1 MNRFSIWTYT
11 FILTVMS
18 IGVIY
23 SLPNLYPA
31 KPAIQIAYTDSGK
44 SADQILLNQVK
55 DILEGQ
61 STGVESVGL
70 KDNNIIA
77 KFNSFDDQLA
87 GKAALQKTLL
97 DEAIVA
103 LNLEPSTPQ
112 WLRDIGGGPLK
123 LGLDLSGGVHFLLE
137 VDIDS
142 ALDNRLESL
151 LNQYR
156 KKFRD
161 DRINVES
168 SRKDNKDLLF
178 SFASPSYPYP
188 ESQMNDCISSAIN
201 NPATNSISK
210 ASIINYCDCALKAII
225 DDNKDIRES
234 GYECAQKHFN

>member
-87 GKAALQKTLL
+87 GKAELQKILL

-112 WLRDIGGGPLK
+112 WLRDIGGRPLT

-137 VDIDS
+137 VDIDN
-142 ALDNRLESL
+142 ALDIVLNHCLTNIERNLGMIES
-151 LNQYR
+151 
-156 KKFRD
+156 
-161 DRINVES
+161 
-168 SRKDNKDLLF
+168 
-178 SFASPSYPYP
+178 
-188 ESQMNDCISSAIN
+188 
-201 NPATNSISK
+201 T
-210 ASIINYCDCALKAII
+210 LKALEKITKI
-225 DDNKDIRES
+225 YYFHLPVEKITT
-234 GYECAQKHFN
+234 KL

>member
-1 MNRFSIWTYT
+1 MNRFSIWTYV
-11 FILTVMS
+11 FILSVLS
-18 IGVIY
+18 IGIIY

-44 SADQILLNQVK
+44 SADQQLLTRVRDILDSK
-55 DILEGQ
+55 DIG
-61 STGVESVGL
+61 TESVGL
-70 KDNNIIA
+70 KENNIVA
-77 KFNSFDDQLA
+77 KFNSLDDQLA
-87 GKAALQKTLL
+87 GKAALQRALL
-97 DEAIVA
+97 DQAIVA

-151 LNQYR
+151 LNEYR

-178 SFASPSYPYP
+178 SFSKDSRRLSKAL
-188 ESQMNDCISSAIN
+188 
-201 NPATNSISK
+201 SISTSSRKCTPPDKSRPSFKGPPPISLNHWGVEGSRFK
-210 ASIINYCDCALKAII
+210 ATIA
-225 DDNKDIRES
+225 
-234 GYECAQKHFN
+234 